1 MTIRHLRVFLTVC
14 KQGSITKAAEE
25 LHTVQPSVSLT
36 ISELEKRYGIVLF
49 DRIGRRL
56 VLTDFGR
63 QLAVKAQEAVE
74 AFDEFEAFAHTA
86 EEKPY
91 VRVGSSLTIGRVLLP
106 ELFLS
111 VHSTHPEIR
120 LSAAVCPA
128 AQLEEKLLAGTVDF
142 ALLEGNT
149 SSPYLRHTPFARDRL
164 AAVCAP
170 SFPAADKLT
179 LAQLSNCKL
188 LLREPGSA
196 SRDFIDSLFA
206 LENLHPEPVVE
217 SASNEALLSL
227 AAEGE
232 GIAILPQT
240 LAAPLLQSG
249 KLCEITLEN
258 VCLVRE
264 YCIAFHKDKRFT
276 KAQRQVYELSLALT
290 NNKTF

>member
-1 MTIRHLRVFLTVC
+1 MREKKNLRRVTL
-14 KQGSITKAAEE
+14 
-25 LHTVQPSVSLT
+25 
-36 ISELEKRYGIVLF
+36 
-49 DRIGRRL
+49 L
-56 VLTDFGR
+56 VT
-63 QLAVKAQEAVE
+63 AQ
-74 AFDEFEAFAHTA
+74 TA
-86 EEKPY
+86 Y
-91 VRVGSSLTIGRVLLP
+91 NL
-106 ELFLS
+106 
-111 VHSTHPEIR
+111 
-120 LSAAVCPA
+120 
-128 AQLEEKLLAGTVDF
+128 
-142 ALLEGNT
+142 
-149 SSPYLRHTPFARDRL
+149 DRL
-164 AAVCAP
+164 AAMCAP